1 MKYVIIL
8 LLASKPIYIPFDT
21 TISCGEQGEG
31 IIEAIA
37 TYHGPGTDQG
47 WYTEDNKLVY
57 GFYCE

>member
-8 LLASKPIYIPFDT
+8 LLLNKPIYVPFDT
-21 TISCGEQGEG
+21 TLSCGEQGEE

-37 TYHGPGTDQG
+37 TYHGPGTNQG
-47 WYTEDNKLVY
+47 WYTDRGSLIY